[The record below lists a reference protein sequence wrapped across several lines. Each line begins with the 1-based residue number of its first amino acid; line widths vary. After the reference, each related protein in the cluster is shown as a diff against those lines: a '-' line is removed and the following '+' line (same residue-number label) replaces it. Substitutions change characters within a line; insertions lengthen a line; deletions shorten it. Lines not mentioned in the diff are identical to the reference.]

1 MRFDVD
7 LERIRKIAE
16 DYYRNG
22 DFYCSEAV
30 VKTIIDEFQI
40 DVSEDVIKMASGFP
54 VGMGGMGMYLRCS
67 DRRSHGNRPCLW
79 QKPGKRSKGK

>member
-22 DFYCSEAV
+22 EFYCSEAV
-30 VKTIIDEFQI
+30 VKTIID
-40 DVSEDVIKMASGFP
+40 
-54 VGMGGMGMYLRCS
+54 
-67 DRRSHGNRPCLW
+67 
-79 QKPGKRSKGK
+79 

>member
-22 DFYCSEAV
+22 DNNPLQSWDVPAV
-30 VKTIIDEFQI
+30 
-40 DVSEDVIKMASGFP
+40 
-54 VGMGGMGMYLRCS
+54 L
-67 DRRSHGNRPCLW
+67 
-79 QKPGKRSKGK
+79 